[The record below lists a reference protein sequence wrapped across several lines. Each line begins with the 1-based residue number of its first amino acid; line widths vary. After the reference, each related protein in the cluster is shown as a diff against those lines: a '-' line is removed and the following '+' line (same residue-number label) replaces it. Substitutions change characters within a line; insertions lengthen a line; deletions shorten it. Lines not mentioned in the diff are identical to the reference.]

1 MILHSSFHFEQMIYF
16 PLRHIGQIGR
26 IFCLS
31 HGRWLLKVSY
41 LVGMLITYIFITW
54 KYHTYGEIN
63 IDLPCILKTFYQAY
77 ELDYFCFSKNL
88 QMSREE
94 RFEYV
99 LLTTFLK
106 EYVLNVTS
114 EGHFSKIMSWKETW
128 ILFHCFLQ
136 KRWNLYYRTKS
147 FAV

>member
-1 MILHSSFHFEQMIYF
+1 MIIKSFLSRGNANNLHFYYLSS
-16 PLRHIGQIGR
+16 
-26 IFCLS
+26 S
-31 HGRWLLKVSY
+31 
-41 LVGMLITYIFITW
+41 W

-128 ILFHCFLQ
+128 ILFHCLLQ
-136 KRWNLYYRTKS
+136 KALKFILHNQ
-147 FAV
+147 AVWSWINGRIWTSANDVTNTYVQK

>member
-1 MILHSSFHFEQMIYF
+1 MIIKSFLSRGNANNLHFYYLSS
-16 PLRHIGQIGR
+16 
-26 IFCLS
+26 S
-31 HGRWLLKVSY
+31 
-41 LVGMLITYIFITW
+41 W

-114 EGHFSKIMSWKETW
+114 EGCFWKFLSWKETW
-128 ILFHCFLQ
+128 ILLYCFLQ
-136 KRWNLYYRTKS
+136 KRWNLYYITKPFEEWMINTWYNEYIFS
-147 FAV
+147 KINDS